1 MQRACFLEGKL
12 QLGSCTSSCPAP
24 KWSLAFPWLGDKVA
38 ACPVPSYPLQSACS
52 WAQMAPACPACSHH
66 ALDTLGL
73 ARAEVPRPSSPS
85 APCGCS
91 TTRVFISLQVGAV
104 RQEVPEPAPDEE
116 ICLQAAGRDL
126 GRLLQAE
133 HPRCHQLRGPG
144 GGTRRELGRG
154 LAAWWSPRA
163 ARGGGLTPP
172 SPSLSPPGWPRAVS
186 RQAGAALHAQ
196 PHVHVGVVGHKPAV
210 STSSPPSPSPRAVLA
225 GPLLPPPSPERARS
239 IGMLR
244 LP

>member
-24 KWSLAFPWLGDKVA
+24 
-38 ACPVPSYPLQSACS
+38 S
-52 WAQMAPACPACSHH
+52 WSHH
-66 ALDTLGL
+66 ALDALGL

-91 TTRVFISLQVGAV
+91 TARVSVSPQVGAV

-144 GGTRRELGRG
+144 GGTRRDLGRG
-154 LAAWWSPRA
+154 LAVWRSPQG
-163 ARGGGLTPP
+163 ARGGVLTPP
-172 SPSLSPPGWPRAVS
+172 SPSLSPPGWPRAVG

-196 PHVHVGVVGHKPAV
+196 PHVHVGVIGHKPAV
-210 STSSPPSPSPRAVLA
+210 STSSPLEPQPPGGARRTPAASPFSGEGSIHQDALSALGGRAAVVPA
-225 GPLLPPPSPERARS
+225 WTCR
-239 IGMLR
+239 
-244 LP
+244 